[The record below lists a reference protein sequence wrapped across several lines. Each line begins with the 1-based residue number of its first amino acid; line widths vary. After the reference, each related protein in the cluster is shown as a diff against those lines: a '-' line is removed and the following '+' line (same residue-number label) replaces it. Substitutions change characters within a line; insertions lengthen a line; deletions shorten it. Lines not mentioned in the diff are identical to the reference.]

1 MNAFLRRYLALTI
14 KEVQQL
20 RRNRKLVM
28 QLIVPPTL
36 VLVIF
41 GFALNPKV
49 TDLRLGVV
57 DLDQTPQSRE
67 LIWALTQ
74 NTAFRIRATY
84 TSQADA
90 ENALRRLDLDLFLV
104 VPVDYSRLRARGQQ
118 SAVQV
123 VVDAVNANTGAIAQG
138 YLSLAAADYN
148 RRLRPG
154 GGMVLNVSGVE
165 ARSSVLFNPGLINPW
180 FFVTGVM
187 SVLLFINGSLVAA
200 ALAVR
205 EKEIGTLEQLLMSP
219 AQTMEILLAKI
230 TPVFLV
236 LIAGLFLALTVA
248 SLVFAL
254 PQRGSLWLFALA
266 GFLAAFSGIGIGVL
280 LATFSQSQQQSQ
292 LLAFFINPPLVTLSG
307 AFAPIES
314 MPGPLQYVSVFDP
327 LRYLIVL
334 VRGVTLKGAGL
345 DVLWPALA
353 TLAAFGVLLLGA
365 SAWRFRKQLG

>member
-1 MNAFLRRYLALTI
+1 MHAFLRRYLALTI

-20 RRNRKLVM
+20 RRNRKLVI

-57 DLDQTPQSRE
+57 DLDQTAQSRE
-67 LIWALTQ
+67 LIWALTE
-74 NTAFRIRATY
+74 NTAFRIRGNYA
-84 TSQADA
+84 SEADA
-90 ENALRRLDLDLFLV
+90 ERDLRRLNLDLFLV
-104 VPVDYSRLRARGQQ
+104 VPVDYSRLRARGVPA
-118 SAVQV
+118 SVQV
-123 VVDAVNANTGAIAQG
+123 VVDAVNANTAAIAQG
-138 YLSLAAADYN
+138 YLTLAAADYN
-148 RRLRPG
+148 RRLRPRG
-154 GGMVLNVSGVE
+154 GTVLNLAGVE

-187 SVLLFINGSLVAA
+187 SVLLFINGSLVAS

-205 EKEIGTLEQLLMSP
+205 EKEVGTLEQLLMSP
-219 AQTMEILLAKI
+219 AQTMEVLLAKI
-230 TPVFLV
+230 TPVFVV
-236 LIAGLFLALTVA
+236 LIAGLFLALLVA
-248 SLVFAL
+248 SLVFDL
-254 PQRGSLWLFALA
+254 PHRGSLWLFALS

-292 LLAFFINPPLVTLSG
+292 LLTFFINPPLVTLSG

-314 MPGPLQYVSVFDP
+314 MPRGLQYLSVFDP

-334 VRGVTLKGAGL
+334 VRGVTLKAAGVE
-345 DVLWPALA
+345 VLWPALA
-353 TLAAFGVLLLGA
+353 SLAGCGILLLGL